1 MFVLNGGTTT
11 HDFPLITTIAAAF
24 TAAWLLGLL
33 TQRLGLSPIVGYLV
47 AGIAIGPYTPGFV
60 GDLHIAQQ
68 LAEVGII
75 LLMFGVGLH
84 FHVKDLLAVK
94 GVAIP
99 GAVGQSAVATVL
111 AILVFSALGLPVKTG
126 AVLGMAMAVASTV
139 VLMRVLMDANTLNSS
154 EGHVAVGW
162 LLVED
167 VFTVVVLILI
177 PVLGNGQASGAGLL
191 VALGLAMLKL
201 AALVVVVM
209 ILGAKAVP
217 WVMVQVARLRSRELF
232 TLTVLVFSVAIA
244 AGAYVVFGAS
254 MALGA
259 FLAGM
264 MVAQSPVSHQ
274 AAADAL
280 PLRDSFAVIFF
291 VSVGMLFDP
300 RFIVQQPLMILA
312 ALGIILMAKPLA
324 ALIIVALLGHSP
336 RTALTVALGLAQIG
350 EFSFILSELGRKHGL
365 MPDAGHSV
373 LVAAAILSITL
384 NPILFRSLPHLEDW
398 LRARPRLWNP
408 LNSRAEKRSRRTNLS
423 ASSKVQERLA
433 AGDRLAIVVGF
444 GPVGRSVH
452 ALLQDT
458 GLSTCVIDLNMDTVS
473 RLNSEGQPAV
483 FGDASHE
490 SILDQAGMRRA
501 SHLVVTLPHTAD
513 RVAVVAAARNLSA
526 KARILVR
533 AHYLR
538 ERQDLE
544 QVGAT
549 AAVFEEEEAAVGLA
563 RLVLADTGAR
573 REVAERK
580 VRDLRLQLILDNMS
594 NIHAQ
599 RVRSVMVPWSCVG
612 RLSNALTHE
621 QVLRQVASQRF
632 SRWPVNDAGTGRVI
646 GYLLTKDLIAE
657 AAGLDDW
664 LRLVRPVHSVGP
676 EDTIES
682 TLLRTQQEG
691 VTVWIVEEAGKP
703 VGMITIEDVLEQ
715 IVGRIEDEYPRE
727 VRVTL
732 RSAIQTGGIVLDLSS
747 RTREHAIQELAAAIS
762 SERLPSGVDI
772 AELALAR
779 EAEVSTDLGAGVA
792 VPHAR
797 VPGLTTPFVVFGRS
811 REGIMFSPQSSELV
825 RLVFLLIT
833 PTHEPEIQLSLLS
846 QVVSVAGNLTTR
858 ERMLAASTPS
868 EVLDVLG
875 ETQRSPVPVA
885 G

>member
-1 MFVLNGGTTT
+1 M
-11 HDFPLITTIAAAF
+11 TIAAAF

-33 TQRLGLSPIVGYLV
+33 TQRLSLSPIVGYLI
-47 AGIAIGPYTPGFV
+47 AGIVIGPYTPGFV
-60 GDLHIAQQ
+60 GDIQIAQQ

-84 FHVKDLLAVK
+84 FHVKDLLAVR
-94 GVAIP
+94 GVAVP

-111 AILVFSALGLPVKTG
+111 AMLIFSALGLPVKTG

-139 VLMRVLMDANTLNSS
+139 VLMRVLMDADALNSS

-177 PVLGNGQASGAGLL
+177 PVLGSGQASASGLL
-191 VALGLAMLKL
+191 VALALALLKL
-201 AALVVVVM
+201 AALVAMVM
-209 ILGAKAVP
+209 VFGAKAVP

-300 RFIVQQPLMILA
+300 RFIIQEPLMILT
-312 ALGIILMAKPLA
+312 ALGIILIAKPLS
-324 ALIIVALLGHSP
+324 ALIIVAALGHSG
-336 RTALTVALGLAQIG
+336 RTAITVALGLAQIG
-350 EFSFILSELGRKHGL
+350 EFSFILSELGRNHHL

-373 LVAAAILSITL
+373 LVASAIISITL
-384 NPILFRSLPHLEDW
+384 NPMLFRSLPRLETW
-398 LRARPRLWNP
+398 LRARPRLWNL
-408 LNSRAEKRSRRTNLS
+408 LNGRAEARSRKMNLS
-423 ASSKVQERLA
+423 ASGKVQERPT
-433 AGDRLAIVVGF
+433 AGDHLAIVVGF

-452 ALLQDT
+452 TLLKDA

-473 RLNSEGQPAV
+473 RLNSEDQPAI

-490 SILDQAGMRRA
+490 SILEQAGMRRA
-501 SHLVVTLPHTAD
+501 KHLVVTLPHVTD
-513 RVAVVAAARNLSA
+513 RVAVVTAARNLNA

-538 ERQDLE
+538 ERRDLE

-563 RLVLADTGAR
+563 RLVLVDTGAR

-580 VRDLRLQLILDNMS
+580 VRDLRMQLILDNMS

-599 RVRSVMVPWSCVG
+599 RVRSVMVPWSRVG
-612 RLSNALTHE
+612 RLSNKLTHE

-632 SRWPVNDAGTGRVI
+632 SRWPVTDAETGRVT
-646 GYLLTKDLIAE
+646 GYLLTKDLIAA
-657 AAGLDDW
+657 AAGRDDW
-664 LRLVRPVHSVGP
+664 LKLVRPAHIVGP

-691 VTVWIVEEAGKP
+691 VTVWIVEEAGMP

-727 VRVTL
+727 ARVTL
-732 RSAIQTGGIVLDLSS
+732 RSTVQDGGILLDVRG
-747 RTREHAIQELAAAIS
+747 RTREQVIQELAAAIPAQ
-762 SERLPSGVDI
+762 RLTNGADI
-772 AELALAR
+772 VELALAR
-779 EAEVSTDLGAGVA
+779 EAEVSTDLGTGVA

-833 PTHEPEIQLSLLS
+833 PTHEPEVQLSLLA
-846 QVVSVAGNLTTR
+846 QVVSAVSNPTTR
-858 ERMLAASTPS
+858 EELLAACSPS
-868 EVLDVLG
+868 EVLDALV
-875 ETQRSPVPVA
+875 ETQHATAAR
-885 G
+885 